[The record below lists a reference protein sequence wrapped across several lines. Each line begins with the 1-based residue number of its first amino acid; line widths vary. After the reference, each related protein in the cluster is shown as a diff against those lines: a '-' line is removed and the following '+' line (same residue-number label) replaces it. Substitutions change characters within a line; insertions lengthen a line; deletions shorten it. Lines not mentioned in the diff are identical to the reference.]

1 MQIHPIVESLLE
13 ECVSVR
19 RELHRIPEPGF
30 EERKTQSYLMSYL
43 MRLAPD
49 SIEKIADTGVKAVFY
64 AEHPTGTIAFR
75 ADMDA
80 IRTTETTG
88 AEYASCHPGK
98 MHACGHD
105 AHMAMVLM
113 LAKLVSERREQLHVN
128 VVLLFQPGEEGYG
141 GAKRMVE
148 EGALQNPAVDRIF
161 GFHVWPTVPKG
172 KIALRWGPMMAQT
185 SEFDITVDG
194 LSAHGASPQ
203 MGVDAIVTAAELI
216 SMLQTAITRN
226 TDPHQDALLTI
237 GKISGGSARNVIADH
252 VVMNGTL
259 RSFSNDVYAHLTER
273 IVSMGQGLEMAT
285 GARIKYK
292 ELMHYPCVD
301 NPRYLVEDFYRLV
314 DMEDVLIAEQVMA
327 GEDFSFYQQK
337 APGLFIF
344 LGVEGGKN
352 TVPLHNCNFD
362 FDEDAMLLGI
372 EIYRRIL
379 GIGA

>member
-1 MQIHPIVESLLE
+1 MQIHPVVESLFE
-13 ECVSVR
+13 ECVRVR

-43 MRLAPD
+43 MRLSPD

-64 AEHPTGTIAFR
+64 AEHPTTTIAFR

-80 IRTTETTG
+80 IRTTETTR
-88 AEYASCHPGK
+88 AEYSSQHPGK

-113 LAKLVSERREQLHVN
+113 LAKLVSEHRKELHAN

-148 EGALQNPAVDRIF
+148 EGALQNPTVDRIF
-161 GFHVWPTVPKG
+161 GFHVWPNVPKG

-185 SEFDITVDG
+185 SEIDIIVDG

-203 MGVDAIVTAAELI
+203 MGVDAIVATAEFI
-216 SMLQTAITRN
+216 SMMQTAITRN

-237 GKISGGSARNVIADH
+237 GKITGGTARNVIADH

-259 RSFSNDVYAHLTER
+259 RTFSNEVYDHLTER
-273 IVSMGQGLEMAT
+273 IVSMGKGLELAT
-285 GARIKYK
+285 GARVEYK

-301 NPRYLVEDFYRLV
+301 NPRYLVEDFYHLV
-314 DMEDVLIAEQVMA
+314 DMEDVLIADQVMQ

-337 APGLFIF
+337 VPGMFIF
-344 LGVEGGKN
+344 LGIEGGKN

-379 GIGA
+379 GIGE